1 MTLRLTDL
9 APNFDAET
17 TQGKI
22 NFHKWA
28 GDSWV
33 VLFSHPKDFTPVCTT
48 ELGSL
53 QSIKT
58 EFDKRNVKIIGL
70 SVDPISDHKKWSED
84 IKEVTGYKPSYPI
97 IGDENLHV
105 AKLYGLLPG
114 STSGS
119 SKGRTAV
126 DNQTVRTVYV
136 IGPDKKV
143 KLLLTYP
150 MATGRNFLEIL
161 RVIDSIQ
168 LTAKYKVATPAGWKQ
183 GEDVIIVPAVKDDEA
198 KKLFPNGWKAVKPYL
213 RIIKQPGL

>member
-53 QSIKT
+53 ESIKP

-168 LTAKYKVATPAGWKQ
+168 LTV
-183 GEDVIIVPAVKDDEA
+183 
-198 KKLFPNGWKAVKPYL
+198 
-213 RIIKQPGL
+213 